1 MRGGGRHHI
10 GYTALKWQAILRGD
24 CGRLGSYP
32 EIALL
37 PRKTAIFLLEYHG
50 PKFNNVLLPRLP
62 TDRSRTNVHAL
73 LKDEQVVFVRKN
85 TSIA

>member
-1 MRGGGRHHI
+1 MR
-10 GYTALKWQAILRGD
+10 YTAFKWQAILQGD

-50 PKFNNVLLPRLP
+50 LKFTNVLLPRLP

-73 LKDEQVVFVRKN
+73 LKCEQVVFLRKHLK
-85 TSIA
+85 IA